1 MTLKPKQQCE
11 VNLEVFGALP
21 VCPPPKTTA
30 SASIGGTTYGG
41 RSELQVSR
49 PKRSGRLS
57 KSPSQP
63 ARHTGLSSVPNSR
76 HAQKPP
82 RQFLFAHAAHCAE
95 QPSPLPGTYLLAGR
109 RREIAAR
116 VTQSCRL
123 SFLLPS
129 SRPASSA
136 PRSSGTSE
144 PVTQLP
150 GGVSCRHAAP
160 HTGMSAKQA
169 SLRLTKHL
177 KSEPSRCKTGGMCS
191 LSRHFSISS

>member
-1 MTLKPKQQCE
+1 MVVQNCRFPSQ
-11 VNLEVFGALP
+11 
-21 VCPPPKTTA
+21 
-30 SASIGGTTYGG
+30 
-41 RSELQVSR
+41 
-49 PKRSGRLS
+49 SGRVDS
-57 KSPSQP
+57 EISISAGQTH
-63 ARHTGLSSVPNSR
+63 RSVIRP
-76 HAQKPP
+76 
-82 RQFLFAHAAHCAE
+82 QFPTRTKAPTPLPFAHGAHCAE

-177 KSEPSRCKTGGMCS
+177 KSEPSRRNVPT
-191 LSRHFSISS
+191 L